1 VRVVVVGG
9 GLAGVAAALELVR
22 RGAEPVVVEAA
33 PGATALSWGTLDVAP
48 AVPGSRR
55 LRWRTPLR
63 DAPLTGADR
72 LAILVGAYAAHPYAA
87 LWRRPEGHVP
97 AGGPDA
103 GAPAEQ
109 VKRAAADLAAA
120 LAPHGLSLEGSLDEN
135 RLLADLHGSLR
146 VADFAF
152 TGPASGCLAEAA
164 EIAWV
169 AVRGLPGAPPPVA
182 LRRLAAERAALGLA
196 PVPLR
201 ALELRLPEGLP
212 VESTA
217 RLAAAL
223 ERPEAAAAF
232 REAARTLAS
241 EPPAAG
247 RVWLFPPVLGLDSVA
262 LQLAALRECLAG
274 RVAET
279 LGALPDATAG
289 FRLQRALAAALDAAG
304 VVRHRAR
311 ATGVETRDGRAAG
324 VLLAPASAP
333 GDRQA
338 SAPGDAPGP
347 PARLAADAV
356 VLATGRFLSGG
367 LRDGPRGVA
376 ESLLGLPLFDAQG
389 ERVDGRPARAS
400 VRRRWLDLQPLFSAG
415 VVVDGRLRPLSAPDG
430 APVLSNLFAAGDLL
444 GGFDPARE
452 RTGLGVALQSGVT
465 AARHAASGVAP

>member
-1 VRVVVVGG
+1 VRVRVVVVGG
-9 GLAGVAAALELVR
+9 GLAGAASALELAR
-22 RGAEPVVVEAA
+22 CGAEPMLVAAA

-72 LAILVGAYAAHPYAA
+72 LAILTGAYATHPYAV
-87 LWRRPEGHVP
+87 LWRRPEVH
-97 AGGPDA
+97 AAAAGPDA

-109 VKRAAADLAAA
+109 AKRAAADLAAA

-135 RLLADLHGSLR
+135 RLLADLHGVLR
-146 VADFAF
+146 VSDFAF
-152 TGPASGCLAEAA
+152 TGPASGCLAEAS

-169 AVRGLPGAPPPVA
+169 TVRGLPGADARVA

-212 VESTA
+212 LESMA
-217 RLAAAL
+217 RLSAAL
-223 ERPEAAAAF
+223 ERSEAAAAF
-232 REAARTLAS
+232 REAARTLVDGPGAV
-241 EPPAAG
+241 G
-247 RVWLFPPVLGLDSVA
+247 RVWLFPPVLGLASVA
-262 LQLAALRECLAG
+262 AQLAALRERLGG

-279 LGALPDATAG
+279 LGAVPEATAG
-289 FRLQRALAAALDAAG
+289 FRLQRALEAALDAAR
-304 VVRHRAR
+304 VERHRAR
-311 ATGVETRDGRAAG
+311 ATGVETSEGRAAG
-324 VLLAPASAP
+324 VLLAPAPGAAP
-333 GDRQA
+333 E
-338 SAPGDAPGP
+338 P

-367 LRDGPRGVA
+367 LRDGPRGVV
-376 ESLLGLPLFDAQG
+376 EPLLGLPLFDAQG

-415 VVVDGRLRPLSAPDG
+415 VAVDARLRPLAAADG
-430 APVLSNLFAAGDLL
+430 APVLPNLFAAGDLL
-444 GGFDPARE
+444 GGFDPSRE
-452 RTGLGVALQSGVT
+452 RTGLGVALLSGVL
-465 AARHAASGVAP
+465 AARHAVAGGGG